1 MRLALWVPCFEVW
14 AMFDS
19 FVAERVSRRV
29 CACACLVFALG
40 HGVGRV
46 EARIG
51 DSPEQ
56 MAARMLQPN
65 LGRNFTWPKDMNP
78 REREKA
84 LKENPLTDFAHLLP
98 TSVEDWR
105 EQIYW
110 KSALAQQL
118 STENGWRVHVY
129 FLKGRSVLELYRRV
143 GLPLNDF
150 EVNAILARVRGGQT
164 WRRATKQE
172 IKAAEKTADTESVIG
187 YEYELGGEDGATLR
201 ARRQGDWMIL
211 FHKRFDDYLVA
222 RKARWDETE
231 GLRKAQQASEQEKA
245 APVSVEGF

>member
-1 MRLALWVPCFEVW
+1 MFAQFVTERLPRRIFLYAAVLTGVW
-14 AMFDS
+14 LG
-19 FVAERVSRRV
+19 VAK
-29 CACACLVFALG
+29 
-40 HGVGRV
+40 V

-51 DSPEQ
+51 DTPEQ
-56 MAARMLQPN
+56 MTARMLQPN
-65 LGRNFTWPKDMNP
+65 LGKNFTWPKDMNP
-78 REREKA
+78 RERERA
-84 LKENPLTDFAHLLP
+84 VKENPLAAFSHLLP
-98 TSVEDWR
+98 TTVEDWR

-110 KSALAQQL
+110 KSALSQQL

-129 FLKGRSVLELYRRV
+129 FFKGRSVLELYRRV
-143 GLPLNDF
+143 GMPLNDF

-164 WRRATKQE
+164 WRRATKE
-172 IKAAEKTADTESVIG
+172 EAKAAESESVIG
-187 YEYELGGEDGATLR
+187 YEYELGGEEGASLR

-245 APVSVEGF
+245 APASVEGF